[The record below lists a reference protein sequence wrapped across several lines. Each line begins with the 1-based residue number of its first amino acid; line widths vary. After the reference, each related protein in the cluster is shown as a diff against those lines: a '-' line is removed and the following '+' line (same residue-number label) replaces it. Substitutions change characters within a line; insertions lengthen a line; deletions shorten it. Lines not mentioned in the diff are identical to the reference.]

1 MFQVRYPAVTTSTTL
16 SSADHRDRYQAG
28 DMVHSRADGTVPSR
42 AEGTVPFRAD
52 GTVPSRADDG
62 LHPLLADRRSSRAFD
77 EGHQLDEAT
86 LMCLLEAARWAP
98 SANNSQPWRFG
109 VARRGEAAFDALA
122 GALSPGNRGWAARA
136 SVLLL
141 VAAADADSSGRHLPW
156 ATYDVGQSV
165 AHLTVQAQAA
175 GLLVHQMGG
184 FDARA
189 AAHVFDLPASVTPL
203 VVVAL
208 GRHDPD
214 AALPEPLAER
224 ERAPRT
230 RAEVEE
236 LLLPAAVPAEPLPLS
251 A

>member
-1 MFQVRYPAVTTSTTL
+1 MTSTT
-16 SSADHRDRYQAG
+16 DRSHA
-28 DMVHSRADGTVPSR
+28 
-42 AEGTVPFRAD
+42 
-52 GTVPSRADDG
+52 

-77 EGHQLDEAT
+77 EGHRLDNAT
-86 LMCLLEAARWAP
+86 LTSLLDAARWAP

-122 GALSPGNRGWAARA
+122 SALAPGNQAWAARA

-156 ATYDVGQSV
+156 AVYDVGQSV

-184 FDARA
+184 FDTA
-189 AAHVFDLPASVTPL
+189 AAARVFDFPSSVTPL
-203 VVVAL
+203 VVVAV

-224 ERAPRT
+224 ERAPRART
-230 RAEVEE
+230 ALAEILLHPADAVED
-236 LLLPAAVPAEPLPLS
+236 LPLS

>member
-1 MFQVRYPAVTTSTTL
+1 VTSWTTPP
-16 SSADHRDRYQAG
+16 H
-28 DMVHSRADGTVPSR
+28 ADG
-42 AEGTVPFRAD
+42 FRAD
-52 GTVPSRADDG
+52 LPRAG
-62 LHPLLADRRSSRAFD
+62 EAALHPLLATRRSSRAFD
-77 EGHQLDEAT
+77 QGHQLDDAT
-86 LMCLLEAARWAP
+86 LTNLLDAARWAP

-122 GALSPGNRGWAARA
+122 GALNVGNRGWAARA

-141 VAAADADSSGRHLPW
+141 VAAADVDTSGRHLPW
-156 ATYDVGQSV
+156 AAYDVGQSV

-189 AAHVFDLPASVTPL
+189 AARVFDLPASVTPL
-203 VVVAL
+203 VVVAI
-208 GRHDPD
+208 GRHDAD

-224 ERAPRT
+224 ERAPRV
-230 RAEVEE
+230 RAAVDE
-236 LLLPAAVPAEPLPLS
+236 LLLRPAVPGETLPLS